1 MTEQN
6 SNKNNDNN
14 DNKDQYNTITFLHLS
29 PLLGDLVGID

>member
-29 PLLGDLVGID
+29 SLLGDLVGIG